1 MNREQ
6 WLEAGTEWF
15 RPTFET
21 VGAPLPPIVK
31 VTCGFTSKGARSN
44 RIGECWIPEA
54 SAANVPEIL
63 IHPGRAD
70 SVEVGAILVHE
81 LVHAAGLRGHGQD
94 FKRVALAVGLAGK
107 MTATHAGDALVVRL
121 TEMVAELGEY
131 PHAVLSGNH
140 AKKQS
145 TRMLKME
152 CEGCGFIAR
161 TTAKWLDEIGA
172 PHCACEHGQ
181 MRVSG

>member
-15 RPTFET
+15 RADFE
-21 VGAPLPPIVK
+21 GLNAPLPPVVK

-70 SVEVGAILVHE
+70 SVEVGAILIHE
-81 LVHAAGLRGHGQD
+81 LVHAAGCKGHGKD
-94 FKRVALAVGLAGK
+94 FRRVATGMGLEGK
-107 MTATHAGDALVVRL
+107 MTSTHAGESCVKRIEAFIS
-121 TEMVAELGEY
+121 EHGEY
-131 PHAVLSGNH
+131 PHAVLSGNNG
-140 AKKQS
+140 KKQT
-145 TRMLKME
+145 TRLLKIE
-152 CEGCGFIAR
+152 CSYCGFIAR
-161 TTAKWLDEIGA
+161 TTAKWLDEIGPPA
-172 PHCACEHGQ
+172 CACSGETMQ
-181 MRVSG
+181 VS

>member
-6 WLEAGTEWF
+6 WLERMTERF
-15 RPTFET
+15 RADFDSA
-21 VGAPLPPIVK
+21 GAPLPPVVK

-70 SVEVGAILVHE
+70 SVEVGSILVHE
-81 LVHAAGLRGHGQD
+81 LVHAAGMRGHGQD

-107 MTATHAGDALVVRL
+107 MTATKASDTLVSRL
-121 TEMVAELGEY
+121 TAEIAELGEY
-131 PHAVLSGNH
+131 PHAVLSGVN

-145 TRMLKME
+145 TRMLKVE
-152 CEGCGFIAR
+152 CDGCGFIAR

-172 PHCACEHGQ
+172 PHCACEYGQ